1 MLRRGCGVEV
11 FLGKSDIKSE
21 RKRSIA
27 SVEVSRFAY
36 EMPGEKEDIFGGQ
49 VEL

>member
-1 MLRRGCGVEV
+1 MLRRGCGFE
-11 FLGKSDIKSE
+11 FFIGKAENKSE